1 MHVYV
6 YYMHSCMLHV
16 CAQEAADRGRRNTA
30 RALMYYE
37 RSCKYRC
44 IIRIHVCLM
53 CVQQGLLIEGTQR
66 SACNYLYYALLCMYR
81 CITCIHVC
89 FMCVQQGLL
98 IESDVAQRLQ
108 FRASLTS
115 EVGGGTATYQQ
126 HLADVSICVYTY
138 VHSTDVY
145 IPCAHLIAS

>member
-1 MHVYV
+1 
-6 YYMHSCMLHV
+6 MHSCMLHV

-37 RSCKYRC
+37 RSCMYRC
-44 IIRIHVCLM
+44 ITRIHVCLM

-66 SACNYLYYALLCMYR
+66 SACNYLYYAHLCMYR
-81 CITCIHVC
+81 CITRIHVC
-89 FMCVQQGLL
+89 FTCVQQGLL

-138 VHSTDVY
+138 MHSTDVY